1 PSLSFAKP
9 PARRAA
15 ARQFRERSAP
25 SSRGRD
31 SRGPPGGPRESARS
45 PARGPGTAEGRRR
58 AGDRNRAAKAD
69 VQRGGKRT
77 ATSFEERENAE
88 WTDEEERAKKVIQ
101 RVYSGSG
108 HYLRTWINS
117 ALNARKCDC
126 RGPSSASETHSR
138 AAHRRASTSRRAAAE
153 HCAAARLPS
162 PRPPRGRALARS
174 GG

>member
-1 PSLSFAKP
+1 GW
-9 PARRAA
+9 RRTEGGG
-15 ARQFRERSAP
+15 QNV
-25 SSRGRD
+25 GRD
-31 SRGPPGGPRESARS
+31 GSL
-45 PARGPGTAEGRRR
+45 GPGTAEGRRR

-77 ATSFEERENAE
+77 ATSL
-88 WTDEEERAKKVIQ
+88 IQ

-117 ALNARKCDC
+117 ALNARKCDW
-126 RGPSSASETHSR
+126 GPSSASETHSR

-162 PRPPRGRALARS
+162 PRPPRGRALA
-174 GG
+174 